1 MVLPWIW
8 TCKLEPLNLVCN
20 LLIHC
25 SLGNWFNCTASN
37 ERQAH
42 IEKWIKERYPETW
55 KELEALGHW
64 VTMDGFG
71 WRQYNIN
78 RDLEP

>member
-1 MVLPWIW
+1 M
-8 TCKLEPLNLVCN
+8 N
-20 LLIHC
+20 
-25 SLGNWFNCTASN
+25 STASN
-37 ERQAH
+37 DRQAR
-42 IEKWIKERYPETW
+42 IEAWIKERYPEIW

>member
-1 MVLPWIW
+1 
-8 TCKLEPLNLVCN
+8 
-20 LLIHC
+20 LLTLS
-25 SLGNWFNCTASN
+25 SLGSWFNSTASN
-37 ERQAH
+37 DRQER
-42 IEKWIKERYPETW
+42 IEAWIKERYPEIW